1 MKPVWYT
8 HTEVGAPTLNNAA
21 GSLIALLDALL
32 ITGFNTKAVTSI
44 SVASGV
50 ATAVISGHGYE
61 AGKTILVSG
70 ATPTGLNGNQVI
82 ASVVDANT
90 VTFAVSGVADGGAT
104 GTITAKRAPLGW
116 VKAFAGTNTAVY
128 SRPESGA
135 TTMLLRVD
143 DTGAG
148 VASATSA
155 RAVMV
160 ETAAGVDSYTAAAPT
175 TAQLSGGVWLSK
187 GANSTTPK
195 AWCAFGDGR
204 TLYLFTDNASY
215 SLANTGGLHA
225 FGFGDISSW
234 RAGDVYSCMIVGGPG
249 ETNNYFNIS
258 SDTPSTGFGIY
269 LSRLSNQIGSAV
281 AATFQ
286 GRMTGGQASGN
297 AQASSGGVYP
307 SPVDNGMPIERTVL
321 VRESNS
327 GGGNPY
333 RGVARGFAHP
343 LAQLPSSMHMT
354 QFGDL
359 IGTTDKYVFVALSA
373 TGYQGGVLF
382 NITSDWG
389 A

>member
-8 HTEVGAPTLNNAA
+8 HTEVGAPALNNAA
-21 GSLIALLDALL
+21 GSLIALLDTLL

-61 AGKTILVSG
+61 TGKTILVSG
-70 ATPTGLNGNQVI
+70 ATPSGLNGNQVV

-128 SRPESGA
+128 SRPESGT

-143 DTGAG
+143 DTGTG
-148 VASATSA
+148 VASSTAA

-175 TAQLSGGVWLSK
+175 TAQQSGGVWISK

-204 TLYLFTDNASY
+204 TLYLFTDGAAYTLSSY
-215 SLANTGGLHA
+215 GGLHA
-225 FGFGDISSW
+225 FAFGDVSTW
-234 RAGDVYSCMIVGGPG
+234 RAGDAYHCMIMGGA
-249 ETNNYFNIS
+249 TLDTHYFNRS
-258 SDTPSTGFGIY
+258 TDAPGNSDGLY
-269 LSRLSNQIGSAV
+269 LSRLSNQIGASV
-281 AATFQ
+281 ALTLQ
-286 GRMTGGQASGN
+286 GRATGAYSGAAN
-297 AQASSGGVYP
+297 AAAGGVYP
-307 SPVDNGMPIERTVL
+307 SPVDNGMPVERAVL

-327 GGGNPY
+327 GSGHPY
-333 RGVARGFAHP
+333 RGLARGLAMP
-343 LAQLPSSMHMT
+343 LAQIPTTMHL
-354 QFGDL
+354 QSVSNL
-359 IGTTDKYVFVALSA
+359 VGTTDTFVLVAMTSTA
-373 TGYQGGVLF
+373 AVGAVMF
-382 NITSDWG
+382 NVTSDWG

>member
-21 GSLIALLDALL
+21 GSLIALLDTLL
-32 ITGFNTKAVTSI
+32 ITGFNTKTVTSI

-61 AGKTILVSG
+61 PGKTILVSG
-70 ATPTGLNGNQVI
+70 ATPSGLNGNQVV

-128 SRPESGA
+128 SRPEAGA

-155 RAVMV
+155 RGVMV

-175 TAQLSGGVWLSK
+175 TAQLSGGVWISK
-187 GANSTTPK
+187 GANSATAK

-204 TLYLFTDNASY
+204 TMYLFTDGVSY
-215 SLANTGGLHA
+215 TLSGYGGLHA
-225 FGFGDISSW
+225 FAFGDVSSW
-234 RAGDVYSCMIVGGPG
+234 RAGDAYHCMIIGGITPDSQ
-249 ETNNYFNIS
+249 YFNTQT
-258 SDTPSTGFGIY
+258 DTPSGLGGMY
-269 LSRLSNQIGSAV
+269 LSRLSNQIGGSVQMASY
-281 AATFQ
+281 
-286 GRMTGGQASGN
+286 GRSVGTSSGWN
-297 AQASSGGVYP
+297 LYSGGVYP
-307 SPVDNGMPIERTVL
+307 SPVDNGMPVERTVL
-321 VRESNS
+321 VREQNS
-327 GGGNPY
+327 SGGNPF
-333 RGVARGFAHP
+333 RGVMRGLAHP
-343 LAQLPSSMHMT
+343 MAQIPSTMHLT
-354 QFGDL
+354 RISGL
-359 IGTTDKYVFVALSA
+359 VGTTDEYIIVCMTSTEYRGAVMMN
-373 TGYQGGVLF
+373 V
-382 NITSDWG
+382 TSDWG